1 MSHQSD
7 WGCYKQPIK
16 LPLVK
21 FKISL
26 ERPSLFCYKLNQVF
40 LYWSYSIIAD
50 AVILWLTQYFVDRF
64 QKSLHN
70 AINQPRNHRQWHT
83 FTCLKFRMKRVLKIW
98 VRFFKKIR
106 DWILKSEGI
115 RKRTLRF
122 FTKQMINSRSLGSR
136 CVKGIE
142 KYTLEV
148 DKFSLYTVTKQTC
161 WINLIIIAGEP

>member
-7 WGCYKQPIK
+7 WGYYKQPIK

-64 QKSLHN
+64 QKSS
-70 AINQPRNHRQWHT
+70 Q
-83 FTCLKFRMKRVLKIW
+83 C
-98 VRFFKKIR
+98 
-106 DWILKSEGI
+106 DKSAEESPSMAYTNMSEI
-115 RKRTLRF
+115 SNET
-122 FTKQMINSRSLGSR
+122 SLN
-136 CVKGIE
+136 
-142 KYTLEV
+142 
-148 DKFSLYTVTKQTC
+148 
-161 WINLIIIAGEP
+161 NLGAFL